1 MGAMDGGSTRAWCDE
16 IFCNCPFVPALL
28 GRGRREGIGHG
39 YGFFKFI
46 GRTIHSS
53 VNRRIYSA
61 YVPRIQVHSSV
72 AVPRKIF

>member
-53 VNRRIYSA
+53 VN
-61 YVPRIQVHSSV
+61 
-72 AVPRKIF
+72 